1 MKQDIIRKQKEEK
14 EQAQNKTPIAEFP
27 TKIEIIIPTEFKDPI
42 PVRSPKSVPIPPIKE
57 IDDNDYPMKSVLS
70 KIERDNDFEMNKT
83 PIIATIDKIKI
94 NHTKKSND
102 ELPNSEKKNDEKMKI
117 SKMPQHQYEIK
128 NNNDLK
134 TKKKYDSDSD
144 DDDNNNYDNNNDDD
158 DDKGLR
164 ARFKDAGSI
173 QNDNKFKKN
182 VTETAEN
189 KKCFPTHQ
197 KDNSSEKNRN
207 DPMIDKI
214 NDCNNK
220 NEIHNNNNNNNNNAD
235 DDDRNNN
242 NNNDNHNR
250 RFSNNYSSNDSNDSS
265 EKHES
270 SLNIDIEVEE
280 LSPRRQSV
288 LSPKI
293 QEFQMLSSPV
303 KKKSSLINRISKKI
317 MKTVGKVGG
326 GSGGASS
333 TERTNIP
340 PQSPSAMVNTF
351 NYNYSNDL
359 SSKNDTNSHQSS
371 NDDHDEY
378 ENRKKKE
385 KKDKEDKRKLQEMR
399 GKQDVQKSNE
409 KDIRKKSLHS
419 TIQGDGKAND
429 ANDGK
434 KSIIRSQSENI
445 MGTNDDNGSSD
456 SD

>member
-1 MKQDIIRKQKEEK
+1 MKQDIIRKQREEK
-14 EQAQNKTPIAEFP
+14 EQAENKTPIAEFP
-27 TKIEIIIPTEFKDPI
+27 TKIEIIIPSEFKDPI

-57 IDDNDYPMKSVLS
+57 IDKDDYPKKSIPL
-70 KIERDNDFEMNKT
+70 KNERDNDFEMNKT
-83 PIIATIDKIKI
+83 PLIATIDAIKI
-94 NHTKKSND
+94 DHTKKLNE
-102 ELPNSEKKNDEKMKI
+102 ELPNSEKKNDEKLKI
-117 SKMPQHQYEIK
+117 SKMPQHQYEIENH
-128 NNNDLK
+128 NNLK
-134 TKKKYDSDSD
+134 SKKKYDSDSD
-144 DDDNNNYDNNNDDD
+144 DDNNNNNDDE
-158 DDKGLR
+158 R
-164 ARFKDAGSI
+164 
-173 QNDNKFKKN
+173 
-182 VTETAEN
+182 
-189 KKCFPTHQ
+189 
-197 KDNSSEKNRN
+197 
-207 DPMIDKI
+207 
-214 NDCNNK
+214 
-220 NEIHNNNNNNNNNAD
+220 
-235 DDDRNNN
+235 N

-250 RFSNNYSSNDSNDSS
+250 RFSSNYSSNDSNDSS

-288 LSPKI
+288 LSPKV

-333 TERTNIP
+333 TERMNIP

-359 SSKNDTNSHQSS
+359 SSKNDTKSHHSS
-371 NDDHDEY
+371 NDDNDEY

-409 KDIRKKSLHS
+409 KDIGKKSMHS
-419 TIQGDGKAND
+419 TFQGDGKAND
-429 ANDGK
+429 ANDGR

-445 MGTNDDNGSSD
+445 MGANNDEESSD